1 MDLKDPV
8 VYAGSLVWCDILFR
22 TITSRN
28 PDNTIRKMKDKNLN
42 EDHNKQVMIYSNSA
56 SNAEGALLNT
66 ATAILENHS
75 TKTKR
80 PMTYA
85 NTIAGG
91 DGIKKKTYSLDCF
104 GL

>member
-1 MDLKDPV
+1 MPTPVSLIAMLATFRQKDQDKITKLMDLKDPV

-56 SNAEGALLNT
+56 SSAEGILLDT
-66 ATAILENHS
+66 ATAQFAQC
-75 TKTKR
+75 
-80 PMTYA
+80 YQ
-85 NTIAGG
+85 
-91 DGIKKKTYSLDCF
+91 
-104 GL
+104 